1 MDVKDEIKEKL
12 NIVDIVS
19 AYVKLKPAGK
29 NYVGLS
35 PFTSEKTP
43 SFYVSPDR
51 NLYYC
56 FSTNQGGDIFT
67 FVQKMEGLD
76 FRGALKVLA
85 EKAGVSLRPQD
96 RKKWEER
103 DVLFLV
109 MEEAVKFFEEQIKQ
123 QPKAIEYLHR
133 RGLHDKTIQSFR
145 IGFAPADWRKLK
157 DYLEF
162 KGFSEQ
168 HIEKAGLIKK
178 TEKGSYDRF
187 RSRIMFP
194 IADTSGRIVAFSG
207 RIFIENETQATDDQ
221 KTAAKYLN
229 SPDTPLFNK
238 SEIFFGLD
246 RAKNIIKKHDFAILV
261 EGQVDLLMLHQ
272 IGYTNTVAG
281 SGTAL
286 SDKTQT
292 REGLLSHMGLI
303 QRLTKNLLLA
313 YDSDRA
319 GVNAARKAARIA
331 ILLGMDT
338 KVITMPAGV
347 DPADY
352 VLSEGKDAWA
362 QLVRNA
368 VSVVEL
374 LTRRIMSEEEDSF
387 KIGRRI
393 QSEVLPEIKIIP
405 SAVEQDQYL
414 KKVSEITTIPFSAL
428 HKDFVSSVAVSGFE
442 VIQDVVVKKKEQ
454 EVVPTII
461 RKVFGTVWYL
471 EDTGN
476 NEMADVLDSFISRFS
491 GTLYAKWKTQLEAR
505 RQELTFEIELGM
517 TQEGKPSAEII
528 KHIVETSASDVLRY
542 LKRIYSDSIEHL
554 ERFGDKE
561 KLQSVMSTFSHLLQM
576 IENHEE
582 LTQELYANKKASTT
596 KEESN

>member
-35 PFTSEKTP
+35 PFTNEKTP

-56 FSTNQGGDIFT
+56 FSTNQGGDIFS

-103 DVLFLV
+103 DVLFAV
-109 MEEAVKFFEEQIKQ
+109 MEEATKFFEATLQRNAQ
-123 QPKAIEYLHR
+123 ALEYLKK
-133 RGLHDKTIQSFR
+133 RGLENKTIQSFR
-145 IGFAPADWRKLK
+145 LGFAPLEWRKLK
-157 DYLEF
+157 DYLES
-162 KGFSEQ
+162 KGFSEP

-194 IADTSGRIVAFSG
+194 IADTSGRVVAFSG
-207 RIFIENETQATDDQ
+207 RIFIADVSTATEDQ
-221 KTAAKYLN
+221 KNAAKYLN

-261 EGQVDLLMLHQ
+261 EGQMDLLMLHQ

-286 SDKTQT
+286 TDKTQT
-292 REGLLSHMGLI
+292 KEGLLSHMGLI

-319 GVNAARKAARIA
+319 GINAARKAARIA
-331 ILLGMDT
+331 LALGMDT
-338 KVITMPAGV
+338 KVIAMPSGV

-352 VLSEGKDAWA
+352 VLSHGKEAWA
-362 QLVRNA
+362 TLVRNA
-368 VSVVEL
+368 VSVIEL
-374 LTRRIMSEEEDSF
+374 LTQRIVLEESDTF
-387 KIGRRI
+387 KVGRRI
-393 QSEVLPEIKIIP
+393 REEVLPEITLIP
-405 SAVEQDQYL
+405 SAVDQDHYL
-414 KKVSEITTIPFSAL
+414 KKVSEITTIPYSAL
-428 HKDFVSSVAVSGFE
+428 QKDFLATNPVSELDAS
-442 VIQDVVVKKKEQ
+442 QDVLAEHKEQ
-454 EVVPTII
+454 YDISPII
-461 RKVFGTVWYL
+461 IKTFGTIWYL
-471 EDTGN
+471 EDIGSTD
-476 NEMADVLDSFISRFS
+476 MSHVLDSFVSRFS
-491 GTLYAKWKTQLEAR
+491 GTLYSKWKIKLESR
-505 RQELTFEIELGM
+505 RQELSFETELAV
-517 TQEGKPSAEII
+517 TQEGVPSVEYIQRM
-528 KHIVETSASDVLRY
+528 VETAASDVLRY
-542 LKRIYSDSIEHL
+542 VKRIYSDSIERL
-554 ERFGDKE
+554 ERLGDKE
-561 KLQSVMSTFSHLLQM
+561 KLGSVMSTFSHLLQM
-576 IENHEE
+576 MESHDI
-582 LTQELYANKKASTT
+582 LTQELYANKKANNT